1 MDKPSDASM
10 QHQHEAT
17 EPATV
22 AVPTKG
28 AVFLG
33 SFAPTQRDETLDKGL
48 HVDHGKLTS
57 PRLLGVFASGWTDSA
72 IWMSAV
78 RPACVTEIYLNYPG
92 EA

>member
-1 MDKPSDASM
+1 MEKPSDASM
-10 QHQHEAT
+10 LHQHEGT

-22 AVPTKG
+22 AVPNKG

-33 SFAPTQRDETLDKGL
+33 SFAPTQRDETLDNEL

-57 PRLLGVFASGWTDSA
+57 PYLLGVFASGWTDSA

-78 RPACVTEIYLNYPG
+78 RLACLTRYIPII
-92 EA
+92 ARKA

>member
-1 MDKPSDASM
+1 MEKPSDASM
-10 QHQHEAT
+10 LHRHEPT

-33 SFAPTQRDETLDKGL
+33 SFAPTQRVETLNKGL

-57 PRLLGVFASGWTDSA
+57 PYLLGIFASGWTDPA

-78 RPACVTEIYLNYPG
+78 RSTCVTKISLNSPG